1 MVVTGSVSS
10 DTIYSRVLLK
20 ISGESL
26 QGAGPG
32 AIDANA
38 VAYIADQI
46 IEIQSRHVEIAVVIG
61 GGNIWRGVT
70 AERQGMDRSTAD
82 YAGMLATI
90 INALALQDAIERRGV
105 SVRTQS
111 ALSIQAVAEPY
122 IRRRAVRHLE
132 KGRVVIFCAGSGNPF
147 MSTDT
152 ASALRA
158 LEIGAEILL
167 MAKNGVDGVYDSD
180 PRTNPEAVRFGQ
192 LEYLE
197 AVNRRLEVMDST
209 AMTLCMDNQL
219 PIVVFDI
226 FEQGTMSR
234 ILRGDAVGTTING
247 GEQND
252 AAQR

>member
-132 KGRVVIFCAGSGNPF
+132 KGRVVIFCAGSGNP
-147 MSTDT
+147 SCQLIRLRRC
-152 ASALRA
+152 APWKSA
-158 LEIGAEILL
+158 
-167 MAKNGVDGVYDSD
+167 
-180 PRTNPEAVRFGQ
+180 PRF
-192 LEYLE
+192 
-197 AVNRRLEVMDST
+197 
-209 AMTLCMDNQL
+209 C
-219 PIVVFDI
+219 
-226 FEQGTMSR
+226 
-234 ILRGDAVGTTING
+234 
-247 GEQND
+247 
-252 AAQR
+252 